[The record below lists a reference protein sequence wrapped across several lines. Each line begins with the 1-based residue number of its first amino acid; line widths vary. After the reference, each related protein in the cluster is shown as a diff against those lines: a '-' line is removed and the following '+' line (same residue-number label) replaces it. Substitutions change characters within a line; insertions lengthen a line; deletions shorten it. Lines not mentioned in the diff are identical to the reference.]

1 MSDAVWYYAQ
11 GDEENGPVTAVQLK
25 ALAEQGKL
33 RPSDLVWKEGME
45 DWKPAN
51 EVRGLFSAEAA
62 EKAAPPSETPAE
74 APSAPPSPSIAT
86 PSGSSAGFSGA
97 PSFQT
102 SPRPSKRASGS
113 NGLSIEPLKYG
124 RYFGQPM
131 LLLGLM
137 LVLSA
142 RGCDAIGSR
151 GVARLE
157 AKAAR
162 ASAKAQDD
170 DESKS
175 DREEYSEDAVEY
187 GKDARYARYSNQ
199 MWGYWREFLFSF
211 GTIVLAIGLLA
222 TGFTSE
228 GAGRWICLIM
238 LAILMFAYYIGGV
251 ASIHAIAPPSI
262 LGGN

>member
-25 ALAEQGKL
+25 ALAEQAKL

-51 EVRGLFSAEAA
+51 EVRGLFSPEAA
-62 EKAAPPSETPAE
+62 DRAVGPSEAPAE
-74 APSAPPSPSIAT
+74 GATAPPSPSIVAGG
-86 PSGSSAGFSGA
+86 GSSAGFDSA
-97 PSFQT
+97 PGIQAA
-102 SPRPSKRASGS
+102 PRAPRKATAGS
-113 NGLSIEPLKYG
+113 GLSVEPLRYG

-137 LVLSA
+137 LVLTA

-151 GVARLE
+151 GVARLQ
-157 AKAAR
+157 AKADR
-162 ASAKAQDD
+162 ASAKAQDE

-175 DREEYSEDAVEY
+175 DREEYSEDAAEY
-187 GKDARYARYSNQ
+187 SKDAKYARYSNL

-251 ASIHAIAPPSI
+251 ASIHAFTPPSVF
-262 LGGN
+262 GG

>member
-11 GDEENGPVTAVQLK
+11 GDEEHGPVTAVQLK

-33 RPSDLVWKEGME
+33 RPSDLIWKEGME

-51 EVRGLFSAEAA
+51 EVRGLFAA
-62 EKAAPPSETPAE
+62 GTMEKAAASADAPADSGPEPPAPA
-74 APSAPPSPSIAT
+74 APAFEST
-86 PSGSSAGFSGA
+86 
-97 PSFQT
+97 PSFQSST
-102 SPRPSKRASGS
+102 RKPKRKGPG
-113 NGLSIEPLKYG
+113 GLAIEPLQYG
-124 RYFGQPM
+124 RLFGQPA
-131 LLLGLM
+131 LLLGLI
-137 LVLSA
+137 LVLTA
-142 RGCDAIGSR
+142 RGCDSIGNR
-151 GVARLE
+151 GVGRLE

-162 ASAKAQDD
+162 AAAKARDP

-175 DREEYSEDAVEY
+175 DQEEYE
-187 GKDARYARYSNQ
+187 KDAEEYNRAAGYARYNNQ

-251 ASIHAIAPPSI
+251 ASIHSIVPPSI
-262 LGGN
+262 MPGG